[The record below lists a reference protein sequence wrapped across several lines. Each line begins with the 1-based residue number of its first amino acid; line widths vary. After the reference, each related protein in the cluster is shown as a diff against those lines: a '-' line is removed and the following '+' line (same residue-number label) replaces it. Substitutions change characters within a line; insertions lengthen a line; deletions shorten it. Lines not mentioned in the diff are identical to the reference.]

1 MSVHVLIHTFKKKK
15 KIKIKN
21 IYKYGNTTV
30 FTVVLP
36 FTNVTLQQ

>member
-1 MSVHVLIHTFKKKK
+1 MCQYILSKKKDNK
-15 KIKIKN
+15 KN

-36 FTNVTLQQ
+36 FTHVTLRQ

>member
-1 MSVHVLIHTFKKKK
+1 MSVHTFKKKVK
-15 KIKIKN
+15 KKKKKKYIY

-36 FTNVTLQQ
+36 FTNVTLRQ